1 MNEVGI
7 KYKRS
12 SSNDLVPVVDLFA
25 GPGGLSEG
33 FSSLTVNN
41 EAFFRIGLSIEK
53 EKNAHST
60 LELRS
65 FFRQFSPNERPDDYY
80 RFLKQEIS
88 IDELYTRYPS
98 QYKKASSEAKLAALG
113 KNTNEDIIDQWIHD
127 SLQGKEHEWVLIG
140 GPPCQAYSIAGRSRN
155 KGISGYNPE
164 EDDKHY
170 LYENYLGIIAR
181 HWPSI
186 FVMENVKGIL
196 SSKVGGNRIF
206 AKILNDLRD
215 PGKANGTDRKF
226 KYNIYSLVIS
236 GALENGHDNKYII
249 KSEEYG
255 IPQAR
260 HRVIL
265 LGVRDSIEFEQLIP
279 DSLNPIKDRTTT
291 WDVISDLPRIRS
303 GLSRAKGSMSWIK
316 AMNQIKSSQ
325 WINCITDEER
335 DMVLKK
341 LDELN
346 REYPHLQELGSP
358 YMNVGKPMNHALCDW
373 FRDERMTGVC
383 NHITRNQMQGDL
395 HRYFFAACFAKLH
408 KKSITLKDLPR
419 LLLPEHKNVNE
430 ALQSK
435 SMFND
440 RFRVQLPIKPST
452 TITSHIA
459 KDGHYYIHPDPIQ
472 CRCLS
477 VREAARLQTF
487 PDNYFFCGSRTS
499 QYVQVGNAVPPKLA
513 QQIARIV
520 SKLIVES
527 REILKNH
534 G

>member
-1 MNEVGI
+1 MNELGI

-33 FSSLTVNN
+33 FSSLTLNN
-41 EAFFRIGLSIEK
+41 KPFFRIGLSIEK

-88 IDELYTRYPS
+88 IDELYSKYPS
-98 QYKKASSEAKLAALG
+98 QYRKASSEAKLAALG
-113 KNTNEDIIDQWIHD
+113 KDSNEVIDQWIHD
-127 SLQGKEHEWVLIG
+127 SLHGHTQDWVLIG

-155 KGISGYNPE
+155 KGIKGYLPE
-164 EDDKHY
+164 KDDKHY
-170 LYENYLGIIAR
+170 LYQEYLRIIAK
-181 HWPSI
+181 HWPSV

-196 SSKVGGNRIF
+196 SSRVGGHRIF
-206 AKILNDLRD
+206 DKILNDLRD
-215 PGKANGTDRKF
+215 PGKANGTERKF
-226 KYNIYSLVIS
+226 KYKIFSLVNS
-236 GALENGHDNKYII
+236 GVLENGQDNKYII

-265 LGVRDSIEFEQLIP
+265 LGVRDSIEFNQLIP
-279 DSLNPIKDRTTT
+279 YTLNPIIDRTTT
-291 WDVISDLPRIRS
+291 WDVISDLPKIRS
-303 GLSRAKGSMSWIK
+303 GLSRAKKSMSWIK
-316 AMNQIKSSQ
+316 AMNLIKSSQ

-341 LDELN
+341 LDDLN
-346 REYPHLQELGSP
+346 REYSHLQELGSP
-358 YMNVGKPMNHALCDW
+358 YMNVGKPMNHAFRDW

-383 NHITRNQMQGDL
+383 NHITRNQMQEDL

-408 KKSITLKDLPR
+408 KKSITLNDLPH

-440 RFRVQLPIKPST
+440 RFRVQLPTKPST

-472 CRCLS
+472 CRCFS

-499 QYVQVGNAVPPKLA
+499 QYVQVGNAVPPMLA
-513 QQIARIV
+513 HKIARIV

-527 REILKNH
+527 REMLKNH